1 MKVVLDCNVIISAGL
16 TDGTC
21 RKVMLEIFQN
31 HSLYISEDILL
42 EYGTVISRAKF
53 KPVREYLYSLIE
65 RICEVSEL
73 VTITR
78 SKVSLPDKNDLI
90 YLDTALPSG
99 AQYLI
104 TGNGKDFP
112 ETKYHNTTIITP
124 AEFLNLQL
132 AYA

>member
-31 HSLYISEDILL
+31 HSLCISEEILL
-42 EYGTVISRAKF
+42 EYSEVISRTKF
-53 KPVREYLYSLIE
+53 SNVREYLYSLIE

-78 SKVSLPDKNDLI
+78 SKFSLPDKKDLI
-90 YLDTALPSG
+90 YLDTALSAG

-104 TGNGKDFP
+104 TGNNKDFP
-112 ETKYHNTTIITP
+112 EAKYKTTPVITP
-124 AEFLNLQL
+124 AEFLNLQF